1 MKKTANKAKAAV
13 GKVKSAIHQP
23 KDAATPS
30 LTIPPPDTTSED
42 ASAPKTPK
50 TPKTPADEGIDFFES
65 AVKADVPVN
74 VYELRLDPDG
84 GPSKELAVSVITLS
98 FPHGLHCGICYAA

>member
-13 GKVKSAIHQP
+13 SKVKSAIHQP
-23 KDAATPS
+23 KDAAAPS
-30 LTIPPPDTTSED
+30 LTIPPLDTTSED
-42 ASAPKTPK
+42 ASALKTPK

-65 AVKADVPVN
+65 TVKADVPVN

-84 GPSKELAVSVITLS
+84 GPNKELAVSAITLS
-98 FPHGLHCGICYAA
+98 FSHVVHCSACV